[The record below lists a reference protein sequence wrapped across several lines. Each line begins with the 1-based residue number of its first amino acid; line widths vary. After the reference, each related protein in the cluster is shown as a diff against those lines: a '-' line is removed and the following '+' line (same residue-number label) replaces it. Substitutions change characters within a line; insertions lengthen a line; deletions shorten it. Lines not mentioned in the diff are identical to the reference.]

1 MNGIVVYESL
11 AAALRDGYHIY
22 DRTADGYLIRIRTAA
37 GWALALAKPSFRE
50 QEVWG

>member
-1 MNGIVVYESL
+1 MHGIVVYDSL

-37 GWALALAKPSFRE
+37 GWALALAKPSWHE
-50 QEVWG
+50 QEAYR